1 MDLGGGQF
9 DTEGLTDVGEKVE
22 RSEDGRKIEEGRG
35 EEGKQGCM
43 RGKERKGGKGGK
55 GAGYLNRRKKKECG
69 SQ

>member
-35 EEGKQGCM
+35 EEGRQGCM
-43 RGKERKGGKGGK
+43 RGKKG
-55 GAGYLNRRKKKECG
+55 GAGYFNRRKKKECG